1 MKKQIVVFSSFLI
14 AAALLI
20 GVVSCNKDEDDGD
33 KVTFALS
40 TLKAGSIDLN
50 GATSPSN
57 VPTNPTIVATF
68 NMAVKA
74 STANET
80 NITMTRDYDDAPIDL
95 TISVSGSS
103 ITIVTD
109 ENLGNGALFELK
121 MTGIQSTDDQS
132 LAAITRAFTTDG
144 SFLPAGQIAYWS
156 FEDNANDVVGAWDP
170 AATGIVDITY
180 ANGRNTAAGKAA
192 SFNGTTSI
200 IEIPN
205 ADQLM
210 ETADFSLSFWV
221 KAEDVVH
228 GHFVMGLGAF
238 YGFQFELFGDFKGFK
253 MPVQFDYGDG
263 TSGTGGDLAY
273 SGDGLTLDNGGWK
286 GTTFCKTDAAL
297 DAVLKEQWFHITYV
311 YNSVSKERSMF
322 LNGELVKTQD
332 HDLWFDDNNL
342 PMPETGI
349 VGLKYA
355 GVAPEVLN
363 ELAFGFVQSRGGT
376 LWDSEPWGGYEYPD
390 ANHFK
395 GLLDDVRIFH
405 KPLTAQ
411 EIELMYE
418 SEKP

>member
-20 GVVSCNKDEDDGD
+20 GVVSCSKDDDD

-40 TLKAGSIDLN
+40 SLKAGSIDLN

-57 VPTNPTIVATF
+57 VPTEPTIIATF
-68 NMAVKA
+68 NMSVKA
-74 STANET
+74 STANST
-80 NITMTRDYDDAPIDL
+80 NITLTRDYDDTAIAL
-95 TISVSGSS
+95 TITVSGSS
-103 ITIVTD
+103 ITIVPN
-109 ENLGNGALFELK
+109 ESLGNGALFELK

-132 LAAITRAFTTDG
+132 IAAITRAFTTDG
-144 SFLPAGQIAYWS
+144 SFLPTGQIAYWS

-170 AATGIVDITY
+170 TATGIVDITY
-180 ANGRNTAAGKAA
+180 ADGRNAAAGKAA

-200 IEIPN
+200 IEVPN
-205 ADQLM
+205 GDLLM
-210 ETADFSLSFWV
+210 ETADFTLSFWA
-221 KAEDVVH
+221 KADDIGH
-228 GHFVMGLGAF
+228 GHFIIGLGAF

-253 MPVQFDYGDG
+253 MPVQYDYGDG
-263 TSGTGGDLAY
+263 TSGTGGDLPY
-273 SGDGLTLDNGGWK
+273 NGDGLTLENGGWK
-286 GTTFCKTDAAL
+286 GTTYNKANDAL
-297 DAVLKEQWFHITYV
+297 DAVLKEEWFHITYV
-311 YNSVSKERSMF
+311 YNSVSKERSF
-322 LNGELVKTQD
+322 YLNGELVITQD
-332 HDLWFDDNNL
+332 HDLWFDDNNQ

-363 ELAFGFVQSRGGT
+363 ELAFGFIQSRGGT
-376 LWDSEPWGGYEYPD
+376 LWDSEPWGGYDLPG
-390 ANHFK
+390 ANHFS

>member
-14 AAALLI
+14 AATLLI
-20 GVVSCNKDEDDGD
+20 GVVSCNKDDDDD
-33 KVTFALS
+33 KVTFTLS
-40 TLKAGSIDLN
+40 SLKAGSIDLN

-57 VPTNPTIVATF
+57 VPSDPTIVATF

-74 STANET
+74 STANTT
-80 NITMTRDYDDAPIDL
+80 NITMTRDYDDAAIAL
-95 TISVSGSS
+95 TITVSGSS
-103 ITIVTD
+103 ITIVPN

-132 LAAITRAFTTDG
+132 LSATTRSFTTEG
-144 SFLPAGQIAYWS
+144 SFLPAGQIAHWG
-156 FEDNANDVVGAWDP
+156 FNDDANDDIGDWDP
-170 AATGIVDITY
+170 LTEGIVDITY
-180 ANGRNTAAGKAA
+180 ADSRNAEAGKAA

-205 ADQLM
+205 GDLLM
-210 ETADFSLSFWV
+210 ETADFTLSFWV
-221 KAEDVVH
+221 KAEDVGH
-228 GHFVMGLGAF
+228 GHFIIGLGAF

-273 SGDGLTLDNGGWK
+273 NGDGLTLENGGWK
-286 GTTFCKTDAAL
+286 GTTFCKPDDAL

-332 HDLWFDDNNL
+332 HDLWFDDNNQ

-349 VGLKYA
+349 VGLKYG

-376 LWDSEPWGGYEYPD
+376 LWDTEPWGGYDLPD

-411 EIELMYE
+411 EIDLMYQ

>member
-20 GVVSCNKDEDDGD
+20 GAVSCSKDEDD

-40 TLKAGSIDLN
+40 SLKAGSIDLN
-50 GATSPSN
+50 GATSPNN
-57 VPTNPTIVATF
+57 VPTDPTIVATF
-68 NMAVKA
+68 NMSVKA
-74 STANET
+74 STANST
-80 NITMTRDYDDAPIDL
+80 NITMTRDYDDTAIAL
-95 TISVSGSS
+95 TITVSGSS
-103 ITIVTD
+103 ITIVPI
-109 ENLGNGALFELK
+109 ESLGNGALFELK

-144 SFLPAGQIAYWS
+144 SFLPVGQIAYWS
-156 FEDNANDVVGAWDP
+156 FEENANDVVGAWDP
-170 AATGIVDITY
+170 TAAGIVDITY
-180 ANGRNTAAGKAA
+180 ADGRNAAAGKAA

-205 ADQLM
+205 GDLLM
-210 ETADFSLSFWV
+210 ETADFTLSFWA
-221 KAEDVVH
+221 KADDIGH
-228 GHFVMGLGAF
+228 GHFIVGLGAF
-238 YGFQFELFGDFKGFK
+238 YGFQFELAADFKWCK
-253 MPVQFDYGDG
+253 MPVQYDYGDG
-263 TSGTGGDLAY
+263 TSGTGGDLQY
-273 SGDGLTLDNGGWK
+273 NGDGLTLDNGGWK
-286 GTTFCKTDAAL
+286 GTTFSKPDDAL
-297 DAVLKEQWFHITYV
+297 DATLKEKWFHITYV

-332 HDLWFDDNNL
+332 HDLWFDDNNE

-376 LWDSEPWGGYEYPD
+376 LWDSEPWGGYDLPG
-390 ANHFK
+390 ANHFG

>member
-20 GVVSCNKDEDDGD
+20 GVVSCSKDDDE

-40 TLKAGSIDLN
+40 SLKAGSIDLN

-57 VPTNPTIVATF
+57 VPTDPTIVATF
-68 NMAVKA
+68 NMGVKA
-74 STANET
+74 STANST
-80 NITMTRDYDDAPIDL
+80 NITMTRDYDDTAIAL
-95 TISVSGSS
+95 TITVSGSS
-103 ITIVTD
+103 ITIVPD
-109 ENLGNGALFELK
+109 ESLGNGALFELK

-132 LAAITRAFTTDG
+132 LAAITRAFTTEG
-144 SFLPAGQIAYWS
+144 SFLPVGQIAYWS

-180 ANGRNTAAGKAA
+180 ADSRNAAAGKAA

-200 IEIPN
+200 IEVPN
-205 ADQLM
+205 GDLLM
-210 ETADFSLSFWV
+210 ETADFTLSFWA
-221 KAEDVVH
+221 KAEDVGH
-228 GHFVMGLGAF
+228 GHFIMGLGAF

-273 SGDGLTLDNGGWK
+273 NGDGLTLDNGGYR
-286 GTTFCKTDAAL
+286 GTTFCKPNDAL
-297 DAVLKEQWFHITYV
+297 DAILKEKWFHIAYV
-311 YNSVSKERSMF
+311 YNSASKERSMF

-332 HDLWFDDNNL
+332 HDLFYKDDGT
-342 PMPETGI
+342 PEDI
-349 VGLKYA
+349 INAVGLKYG

-376 LWDSEPWGGYEYPD
+376 LWDSEPWGGYDLPG
-390 ANHFK
+390 ANHFS

-405 KPLTAQ
+405 KTLTAK